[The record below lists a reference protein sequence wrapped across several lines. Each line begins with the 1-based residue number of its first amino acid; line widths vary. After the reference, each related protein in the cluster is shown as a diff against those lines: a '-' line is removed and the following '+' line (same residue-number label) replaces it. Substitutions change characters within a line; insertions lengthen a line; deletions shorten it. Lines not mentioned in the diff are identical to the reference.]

1 MKIKRIIHGEEV
13 EIELTSEE
21 LRSAR
26 WVAEEEYDKQY
37 VLDLADIYEEDEVKA
52 ILKNDAQVR
61 ARVAHVF
68 RKYMDEQIDGEA
80 EYNCFRWAVDDCVEL
95 GKE

>member
-1 MKIKRIIHGEEV
+1 MKIKRTIHGEEV

-37 VLDLADIYEEDEVKA
+37 VLDLADMFCDEEMKEL
-52 ILKNDAQVR
+52 LKTNER
-61 ARVAHVF
+61 IRTRVAHLF

-80 EYNCFRWAVDDCVEL
+80 EFNCFNWAVEYCME
-95 GKE
+95 E

>member
-37 VLDLADIYEEDEVKA
+37 VLGLADIFGFEEVKEL
-52 ILKNDAQVR
+52 LKNDPQLRSDV
-61 ARVAHVF
+61 ARQF
-68 RKYMDEQIDGEA
+68 RVYMDEQIDGET
-80 EYNCFRWAVDDCVEL
+80 ECNCFLQAVEYCME
-95 GKE
+95 E

>member
-37 VLDLADIYEEDEVKA
+37 VLDLAYMFCDKETRLLLKHDQQFRSEV
-52 ILKNDAQVR
+52 
-61 ARVAHVF
+61 ARQF
-68 RKYMDEQIDGEA
+68 RVYMDEQIDGET
-80 EYNCFRWAVDDCVEL
+80 ECNCLRWAVEYCME
-95 GKE
+95 E